1 METATYATLSRQS
14 GLLREMRI
22 VANNVANASTT
33 GYREGQ
39 LVFSEMVQETRHG
52 ASVSLARARIQT
64 TSAMQGPMSQT
75 TGTLDMAIEGD
86 GFFMVET
93 PDGQRLTRA
102 GSFALSAG
110 GDLVT
115 HDGHRV
121 LDPGG
126 APIFLPPAATSIH
139 VGRDGTF
146 SADGQP
152 MGQIG
157 VFRPEVPA
165 ALVRED
171 GVLFRAD
178 DGAAPVENP
187 RVLQGF
193 LEGSNVNAISQV
205 ARMVEVQRAYE
216 LGQSFLERE
225 DERVR
230 ATIKSLIR

>member
-39 LVFSEMVQETRHG
+39 LVFSEMVHQTRHG
-52 ASVSLARARIQT
+52 ASVSIARAHVQT
-64 TSAMQGPMSQT
+64 TSSVQGGMTRSSGP
-75 TGTLDMAIEGD
+75 LDMAIEGD

-93 PDGQRLTRA
+93 PAGPRLTRA
-102 GSFALSAG
+102 GNFALNAN

-115 HDGHRV
+115 QAGHPV
-121 LDPGG
+121 LGPGG
-126 APIFLPPAATSIH
+126 APIFLPPSAAAIH
-139 VGRDGTF
+139 VGGDGTL
-146 SADGQP
+146 SADNQP
-152 MGQIG
+152 MGQVG
-157 VFRPEVPA
+157 VFLPENPG

-178 DGAAPVENP
+178 DGAAPAPTP

-193 LEGSNVNAISQV
+193 LEGSNVNAVGQV
-205 ARMVEVQRAYE
+205 ARMIEIQRAYE

-225 DERVR
+225 DDRVR
-230 ATIKSLIR
+230 NTIKALIR

>member
-1 METATYATLSRQS
+1 METATYAILSRQS

-22 VANNVANASTT
+22 VANNVANAATT

-39 LVFSEMVQETRHG
+39 LVFSEMVQDTRHG
-52 ASVSLARARIQT
+52 ASVSMARARIQT
-64 TSAMQGPMSQT
+64 TSTAQGALTQT
-75 TGTLDMAIEGD
+75 AGPLDMAIEGD

-93 PDGQRLTRA
+93 PDGERLTRA
-102 GSFALSAG
+102 GSFALSTN

-115 HDGHRV
+115 PAGHLV
-121 LDPGG
+121 LGPGG
-126 APIFLPPAATSIH
+126 APLFLPPMAATIH
-139 VGRDGTF
+139 VGPDGTL

-157 VFRPEVPA
+157 VFQPTNPA

-178 DGAAPVENP
+178 DGADPILTP

-205 ARMVEVQRAYE
+205 ARMVEIQRAYE

-225 DERVR
+225 DDRVR
-230 ATIKSLIR
+230 NTIKALIR